1 MDHNSNEKSAT
12 EDAEDHVSNEI
23 REDKVTEE
31 GEISQA
37 ESKQEVRDHLFST
50 YAKFSENLTFLTPDT
65 DTYVKEGLEFY

>member
-1 MDHNSNEKSAT
+1 MDHNSNKKSAT

-37 ESKQEVRDHLFST
+37 KSKQEVRDNLFST
-50 YAKFSENLTFLTPDT
+50 YAKCPKT
-65 DTYVKEGLEFY
+65 